1 MMWKIILSLV
11 LSYQRRQPRERFSS
25 IRLFVSN
32 HLYRLMYALSFDMG
46 ITDLKEYYG
55 EIYNNAYYEIRKILI
70 KDGFEWIQGSTY
82 LTRSDNLINLTRAII
97 DLKDIEWFRKSVR
110 DIRGY
115 RVEEWSDF
123 TDLVRG

>member
-1 MMWKIILSLV
+1 MWKIILSLV

>member
-1 MMWKIILSLV
+1 
-11 LSYQRRQPRERFSS
+11 
-25 IRLFVSN
+25 
-32 HLYRLMYALSFDMG
+32 MG

-70 KDGFEWIQGSTY
+70 TDGFEWIQGSTY

>member
-1 MMWKIILSLV
+1 MWKIILSLV

-46 ITDLKEYYG
+46 VTDLKEYYG

>member
-1 MMWKIILSLV
+1 MWKIILSLV

-25 IRLFVSN
+25 IKLFVSN